1 MNRMK
6 YFNIHRVC
14 QVGLLAMA
22 ILFSKLDVSA
32 QTSDF
37 QRRYDLLVARVG
49 HGGLGVET
57 LIREWERSDSTN
69 VRMLVAK
76 FDYFFS
82 KSQKEV
88 VVSKNKPK
96 YLGMDHLF
104 SLQDSLGNKVY
115 YFREMIYDDELYSQA
130 LKTAE
135 RLVALYPDDLDHHF
149 TKANALIAYE
159 KENPDMAY
167 AYLKELVN
175 LDKSRQR
182 PWNYEGVKREPEFFP
197 DAIQVYCR
205 EFYAVSSPA
214 SMKVFHD
221 LSLYM
226 STLYPQE
233 TCFLSNVATYYLVA
247 EENPKT
253 ALKYY
258 RKVLKKN
265 KSDEVALRNSVVAA
279 RKSGNRKLE
288 AKYHQALIDYGYIK

>member
-1 MNRMK
+1 MK
-6 YFNIHRVC
+6 LFDIHRISK
-14 QVGLLAMA
+14 VGLLAVA
-22 ILFSKLDVSA
+22 ILFFELNISA

-37 QRRYDLLVARVG
+37 QRRYDLLVSRVG
-49 HGGLGVET
+49 HSGLGVET
-57 LIREWERSDSTN
+57 LIKEWEKCDSTN

-76 FDYFFS
+76 FDYYFS

-88 VVSKNKPK
+88 VVTKTKSK
-96 YLGMDHLF
+96 YLGMDPLL

-115 YFREMIYDDELYSQA
+115 YFREMIYDDEPFSQA

-135 RLVALYPDDLDHHF
+135 RLSSLYPDDLDHRF
-149 TKANALIAYE
+149 MKANALIAYE

-167 AYLKELVN
+167 AYLKELVE
-175 LDKSRQR
+175 LDQIRLR
-182 PWNYEGVKREPEFFP
+182 PWNYEGRKQKPGFFP
-197 DAIQVYCR
+197 DAIQEYCR
-205 EFYAVSSPA
+205 EFYAVSSQA

-247 EENPKT
+247 LDNPKA

-258 RKVLKKN
+258 GKVLKKN

-279 RKSGNRKLE
+279 RKLGNKKLE
-288 AKYHQALIDYGYIK
+288 TKCRQALIDNGYIK